1 MFGDGAFVKK
11 GLKVLI
17 AMSAF
22 GNVVAVTY
30 TNSKVKQEIA
40 KLRILPF
47 SQYWAR
53 ESPYNTPVGA
63 LTLHWIFTAIVIV
76 ASK

>member
-1 MFGDGAFVKK
+1 M
-11 GLKVLI
+11 LI
-17 AMSAF
+17 AMCAF

-30 TNSKVKQEIA
+30 SDSRVKQEIA

-53 ESPYNTPVGA
+53 DSPYDTPVGA
-63 LTLHWIFTAIVIV
+63 LTLHWIFTVIVIV
-76 ASK
+76 ASR